1 MNTETTTAT
10 VTTTE
15 ATKSAKGPGRPKAVL
30 KYPRGMFTV
39 EELYELN
46 RGEKG
51 RGKRAKVCRL
61 TVRNHIAEQVASGF
75 LTKVAS
81 VDSGKP
87 GQPAHRY
94 LRTAVKA
101 AADAARAARA
111 AAATTETPTET
122 PVPEASLVE
131 TPAVEVPAEAASVAV

>member
-10 VTTTE
+10 TNTE
-15 ATKSAKGPGRPKAVL
+15 ATKSTKGPGRPKAVL

-75 LTKVAS
+75 LTKVES
-81 VDSGKP
+81 VESGKP

-111 AAATTETPTET
+111 AAANTETPTET

-131 TPAVEVPAEAASVAV
+131 TPATEVPAEAAPAAV

>member
-1 MNTETTTAT
+1 MNTETNTAAS
-10 VTTTE
+10 TE
-15 ATKSAKGPGRPKAVL
+15 TKRSPGRPKHVL

-61 TVRNHIAEQVASGF
+61 TVRKHIAEQVALGF
-75 LTKVAS
+75 LTKVAN

-111 AAATTETPTET
+111 AATPETPAEA

-131 TPAVEVPAEAASVAV
+131 APVVEAPAETAPAAV